1 VNYII
6 IGTDHTLQKS
16 DSPNTGLR
24 DLLRSIVDTYPVVL
38 IAEEVKT
45 SEDVHTFGRELIGE
59 SRWLSIDMKIQ
70 EREDEGLYDIPC
82 EEGPGYDHITHRD
95 IPLVNRYH
103 TKREAIRETS
113 WLAKIARWCEDREL
127 SAGTVVVT
135 CGHNHMRAGFLS
147 GKVLQRGHTVET
159 REYLSFDIEAR
170 YGVFTI
176 CP

>member
-1 VNYII
+1 M
-6 IGTDHTLQKS
+6 
-16 DSPNTGLR
+16 
-24 DLLRSIVDTYPVVL
+24 L

-45 SEDVHTFGRELIGE
+45 SEDVHTFGRELIGD
-59 SRWLSIDMKIQ
+59 SKWLSIDMEIPK
-70 EREDEGLYDIPC
+70 RETVGLDDIPC

-95 IPLVNRYH
+95 IPLINRYH
-103 TKREAIRETS
+103 TMREAIRETF
-113 WLAKIARWCEDREL
+113 WLDKIARWCEDREL

-135 CGHNHMRAGFLS
+135 CGHNHMRAGFLF